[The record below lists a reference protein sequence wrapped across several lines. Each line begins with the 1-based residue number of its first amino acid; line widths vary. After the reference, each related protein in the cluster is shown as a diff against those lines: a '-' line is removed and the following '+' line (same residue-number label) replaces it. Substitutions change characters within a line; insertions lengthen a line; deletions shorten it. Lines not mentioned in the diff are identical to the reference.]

1 MCKQL
6 RWQEGPLPPTT
17 TTTPFSCFPG
27 RVLLGG
33 DSVSA
38 SHLHAIFY
46 SITCCALPTSAS
58 KAPELI
64 VKPLCDLIRL
74 ISFECGDNRC
84 CLSPIRC
91 HLFFW
96 THNLPETAV
105 VTSVS
110 ENSQRVQCWL
120 WAAVIP
126 WGLSFKPKSE
136 SSWPHHPRRS
146 LSFLP
151 EPGSLHSPLTFHPVP
166 KCTLLDN
173 FQWLLIVSIITEK
186 GSCLTFTDLLI
197 LLQAVFQP
205 HLQPLRA
212 AESTPPDLK
221 CWQCF
226 PSPFPYTEV
235 PTPPQ
240 DSAQRLNLFRT
251 AFMSSLL
258 IPHPGQDFSSCCD
271 SMHNRGC
278 ASVTALVAFRALES
292 PMLSSDFLY

>member
-6 RWQEGPLPPTT
+6 RWQEGPLPPTTT

-74 ISFECGDNRC
+74 ISFECGDNRR

-110 ENSQRVQCWL
+110 ENSEFGAGFGQPSFHEGCPLNQSL
-120 WAAVIP
+120 SPAGHTIP
-126 WGLSFKPKSE
+126 EEVFLSSQSQGLSTLHSLFIQFPNASY
-136 SSWPHHPRRS
+136 SITFSGSS
-146 LSFLP
+146 LSQSLWKRVLVSHLQTFLFCSKQFS
-151 EPGSLHSPLTFHPVP
+151 SLISSPQDQLSPL
-166 KCTLLDN
+166 
-173 FQWLLIVSIITEK
+173 
-186 GSCLTFTDLLI
+186 
-197 LLQAVFQP
+197 LQ
-205 HLQPLRA
+205 
-212 AESTPPDLK
+212 T
-221 CWQCF
+221 
-226 PSPFPYTEV
+226 
-235 PTPPQ
+235 
-240 DSAQRLNLFRT
+240 
-251 AFMSSLL
+251 
-258 IPHPGQDFSSCCD
+258 
-271 SMHNRGC
+271 
-278 ASVTALVAFRALES
+278 
-292 PMLSSDFLY
+292 

>member
-1 MCKQL
+1 MESRDWSSDVCSSDLRDPVSWSCPFHSCSFDVMCKQL

-126 WGLSFKPKSE
+126 
-136 SSWPHHPRRS
+136 
-146 LSFLP
+146 
-151 EPGSLHSPLTFHPVP
+151 
-166 KCTLLDN
+166 
-173 FQWLLIVSIITEK
+173 
-186 GSCLTFTDLLI
+186 
-197 LLQAVFQP
+197 
-205 HLQPLRA
+205 
-212 AESTPPDLK
+212 
-221 CWQCF
+221 
-226 PSPFPYTEV
+226 
-235 PTPPQ
+235 
-240 DSAQRLNLFRT
+240 
-251 AFMSSLL
+251 
-258 IPHPGQDFSSCCD
+258 
-271 SMHNRGC
+271 
-278 ASVTALVAFRALES
+278 
-292 PMLSSDFLY
+292 